1 MACGTGA
8 SAKGP
13 GMSLTKATVR
23 EQLRAEAARHTSAER
38 QECSR
43 AICARLEQ
51 EAIWRNTLKVLAFM
65 PLESEPDITPLFP
78 QCLAAG
84 RILALPRFD
93 PAAGS
98 YQAVQVTDPA
108 MQLVPGRYGVLEPKP
123 ECPLLSL
130 KELDLA
136 LVPGIGFSLNGCRLG
151 RGKGYFDRMLCE
163 VRGWKCGVAFDWQV
177 TVEIPSEQHD
187 IHVNSIV
194 TPTRWH
200 VARP

>member
-1 MACGTGA
+1 
-8 SAKGP
+8 
-13 GMSLTKATVR
+13 MSLSKATLR

-38 QECSR
+38 QAGSR
-43 AICARLEQ
+43 AICAWLER
-51 EAIWRNTLKVLAFM
+51 EAVWQNARKVLAFM
-65 PLESEPDITPLFP
+65 PLESEPDITALFP
-78 QCLAAG
+78 PCLASG
-84 RILALPRFD
+84 KILALPRFD
-93 PAAGS
+93 PATGG
-98 YQAVQVTDPA
+98 YQAVRVTDLA
-108 MQLVPGRYGVLEPKP
+108 TQLVRGRYGVLEPKP
-123 ECPLLSL
+123 ECSLLSL

-194 TPTRWH
+194 TSTRWH
-200 VARP
+200 VTRP

>member
-1 MACGTGA
+1 MAGGTGA
-8 SAKGP
+8 NAKGP
-13 GMSLTKATVR
+13 GMSLTKATLR
-23 EQLRAEAARHTSAER
+23 EQLRAEAARHASAER
-38 QECSR
+38 QEGSREICSR
-43 AICARLEQ
+43 LDR
-51 EAIWRNTLKVLAFM
+51 EAIWRNARKVLAFM
-65 PLESEPDITPLFP
+65 PLEGEPDITALFP
-78 QCLAAG
+78 PYLASG

-93 PAAGS
+93 AAAGG
-98 YQAVQVTDPA
+98 YQAVHVTDPA
-108 MQLVPGRYGVLEPKP
+108 TQLVRGRYGVLEPKP
-123 ECPLLSL
+123 ECSLLSL

-136 LVPGIGFSLNGCRLG
+136 VVPGIGFSLNGCRLG

>member
-1 MACGTGA
+1 MARRAGA
-8 SAKGP
+8 NPKGP
-13 GMSLTKATVR
+13 GMSLTKGTLR
-23 EQLRAEAARHTSAER
+23 EQLRAEAAGHTSAER
-38 QECSR
+38 QEGSL
-43 AICARLEQ
+43 ALCARLEQ
-51 EAIWRNTLKVLAFM
+51 QAIWEDARKMLAFM
-65 PLESEPDITPLFP
+65 PLESEPDITSLFRG
-78 QCLAAG
+78 CLAAG
-84 RILALPRFD
+84 KTLTLPRFD
-93 PAAGS
+93 PVAGS
-98 YQAVQVTDPA
+98 YEAVQVTDPA
-108 MQLVPGRYGVLEPKP
+108 TQLIRGRYGVLEPRP
-123 ECPLLSL
+123 ECLLLPL

-200 VARP
+200 VTRP

>member
-1 MACGTGA
+1 MAGGTGA

-13 GMSLTKATVR
+13 GMSLTKATLR
-23 EQLRAEAARHTSAER
+23 EQLRAEAARHTRTER
-38 QECSR
+38 QEGSR
-43 AICARLEQ
+43 AICARLER
-51 EAIWRNTLKVLAFM
+51 EAIWRDARKVLAFM
-65 PLESEPDITPLFP
+65 PLEGEPDITALFR
-78 QCLAAG
+78 QGLAAG

-93 PAAGS
+93 PVAGS
-98 YQAVQVTDPA
+98 YHAAQVTDPDT
-108 MQLVPGRYGVLEPKP
+108 QLVRGRYGVLEPQR
-123 ECPLLSL
+123 ECPLLLL

-136 LVPGIGFSLNGCRLG
+136 LVPGIGFSLNGRRLG

-194 TPTRWH
+194 TPTRWC
-200 VARP
+200 VT

>member
-1 MACGTGA
+1 MARSTGA

-13 GMSLTKATVR
+13 GMSLTKTALR
-23 EQLRAEAARHTSAER
+23 GQLRAEAAGHTSAER
-38 QECSR
+38 REGSL

-51 EAIWRNTLKVLAFM
+51 QAIWQDARKVLAFM
-65 PLESEPDITPLFP
+65 PLESEPDIASLFP
-78 QCLAAG
+78 ACLAAG
-84 RILALPRFD
+84 KTLTLPRFNA
-93 PAAGS
+93 AAGS
-98 YQAVQVTDPA
+98 YEAVQVTDPA
-108 MQLVPGRYGVLEPKP
+108 AQLVRGRYGVLEPRP
-123 ECPLLSL
+123 ECSLLSL

-194 TPTRWH
+194 TPTRWC
-200 VARP
+200 VT

>member
-1 MACGTGA
+1 MAGGTSP
-8 SAKGP
+8 SAEGP
-13 GMSLTKATVR
+13 GMSLTKAALR

-38 QECSR
+38 QEGSR
-43 AICARLEQ
+43 AICAQLEG
-51 EAIWRNTLKVLAFM
+51 ETIWRNAHKILAFM
-65 PLESEPDITPLFP
+65 PLEGEPDITALFAP
-78 QCLAAG
+78 YLASG

-93 PAAGS
+93 RAADG

-108 MQLVPGRYGVLEPKP
+108 TQLVRGRYGVLEPKA
-123 ECPLLSL
+123 ECSLLSL

-136 LVPGIGFSLNGCRLG
+136 VVPGIGFSLNGCRLG

-200 VARP
+200 VTRP